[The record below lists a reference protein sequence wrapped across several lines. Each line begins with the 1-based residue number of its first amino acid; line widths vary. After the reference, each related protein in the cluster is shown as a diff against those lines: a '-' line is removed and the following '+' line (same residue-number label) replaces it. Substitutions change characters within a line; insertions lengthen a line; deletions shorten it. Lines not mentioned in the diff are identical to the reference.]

1 MALEFKVGDH
11 AEASKAFTREE
22 VSQFAEISLD
32 KNPLHLDE
40 EYAKN
45 IGFDRCIVH
54 GALVASL
61 FSGLLGQELPGP
73 GTIYLGQDIKFLRP
87 VFIGERV
94 TASVE
99 IIHIRGDKPIL
110 TLNLKCSNSSGEN
123 VIEGEAVVKV

>member
-110 TLNLKCSNSSGEN
+110 TLNL
-123 VIEGEAVVKV
+123 